1 MMYKI
6 KLSIISILL
15 AIVIPTSFARPARRG
30 PIELKQPDGSMFMAS
45 IKGDEWGRIKTTLD
59 GHAIIQE
66 QDGWWCYATYDH
78 SGAKSSTGY
87 RVGNDTPA
95 EIMIRSLNI
104 PRTAIAANA
113 AKRRAIATAL
123 SDSEPLLTRIS
134 RSKGIMT
141 RADAG
146 QEPVIKHGIVILAEY
161 KDVKFDNKKEA
172 FVNLLTQKGYN
183 LNGAIGSAKEYFDDQ
198 FNGMVEFSF
207 DVSDI
212 VTLSQDRAYYGG
224 NDSDDNDLKPAD
236 MIAEAC
242 SLAFAA
248 GVDFTKYDDDKD
260 GEVDNVFVFFAGGD
274 EAEGAGDDC
283 IWSHAWYLID
293 GAGIRPSTVTFDGIR
308 VNRYACTAELTRTRT
323 GDRLAGIGTFCHE
336 YSHTFGLP
344 DFYDTDYDERGGWAA
359 GLWGNTSLM
368 DSGNQ
373 NNNGN
378 TPPYFNAIERE
389 LLGLNEPEVLEKA
402 GTYRMSPIDKGG
414 GFYRINTDTEDEY
427 YLLEC
432 REEAGWDSYI
442 GGSGMLI
449 YHIDRSQEV
458 LKKWI
463 SSNDLN
469 ADFTHQCADLIEADS
484 RVDSFSDSQ
493 DMYDRTRNLKGL
505 FFPYNDVTSFT
516 NESSPGIKFWSGRM
530 STWGITAIKKEGK
543 DIKFNFVD
551 ENAIAAPPSPI
562 NMAYRSFA
570 DAAIINFESSYV
582 YDGEAVLTWKRTGQE
597 GETISIA
604 PYKPGKYCVILEGLE
619 PGGKTYDVE
628 VHFAAEGMEGE
639 SGKISFMT
647 KRMPPVEWPYI
658 YLTGSPKN
666 SNGTFSKGTRIPLR
680 VYNAGDAAEII
691 WYFNGRQVTH
701 EGDGYY
707 TLEKDGTLKA
717 EVLWED
723 GSKEVIVKEIT
734 IGS

>member
-1 MMYKI
+1 MKI
-6 KLSIISILL
+6 RTIIILL
-15 AIVIPTSFARPARRG
+15 AITFTAAAGPARKGRT
-30 PIELKQPDGSMFMAS
+30 ILMQPDGTA
-45 IKGDEWGRIKTTLD
+45 IEAILRGDEFTRIKTTIG
-59 GHAIIQE
+59 GHAIMQNE
-66 QDGWWCYATYDH
+66 EGWWCYALFDSDGSRYS
-78 SGAKSSTGY
+78 SGYK
-87 RVGNDTPA
+87 VGDDAPA
-95 EIMIRSLNI
+95 AILFESKVI
-104 PRTAIAANA
+104 PYHAIAGIAERIRNTVPLKA
-113 AKRRAIATAL
+113 EAENFRNTYIRAETKAGPVTRHAL
-123 SDSEPLLTRIS
+123 
-134 RSKGIMT
+134 
-141 RADAG
+141 
-146 QEPVIKHGIVILAEY
+146 VILAQFR
-161 KDVKFDNKKEA
+161 DVSFKHSKED
-172 FVNLLTQKGYN
+172 FERLLLEEGYSV
-183 LNGAIGSAKEYFDDQ
+183 NGATGCAKEYFDAQ
-198 FNGMVEFSF
+198 FEGKIDF
-207 DVSDI
+207 DFQVSDI
-212 VTLSQDRAYYGG
+212 ITLPRNRAYYGSNNADG
-224 NDSDDNDLKPAD
+224 QDKAPAE
-236 MIAEAC
+236 MVSEAC
-242 SLAFAA
+242 KEADSSI
-248 GVDFTKYDDDKD
+248 DFSQFDDDGD
-260 GEVDNVFVFFAGGD
+260 GRVDNIFVFFAGED
-274 EAEGAGDDC
+274 EAEGADEEC
-283 IWSHAWYLID
+283 VWSHAWYVYS
-293 GAGIRPSTVTFDGIR
+293 GAGIKLDLDGKAID
-308 VNRYACTAELTRTRT
+308 RYACTAELTRTYT
-323 GDRLAGIGTFCHE
+323 GSGVTVRLSGIGTFCHE

-373 NNNGN
+373 NNHGN

-402 GTYRMSPIDKGG
+402 GTYRMSPIGKGG

-493 DMYDRTRNLKGL
+493 DLYDRTRNLKGL

-707 TLEKDGTLKA
+707 TLEKNGTLKA